1 MSNEK
6 YSFLDRGYQNP
17 LRKNYDPVLDFRD
30 MVVNMRNLQTHFNTK
45 GGEQNLFDAIEAE
58 SLEHAASCIKQGFEK
73 KRPTLIVVR
82 ENSPWLDR

>member
-6 YSFLDRGYQNP
+6 YSFLDRGYPNP

-58 SLEHAASCIKQGFEK
+58 NEVDKVLFGKNGTRFDNEK
-73 KRPTLIVVR
+73 DKRITILK
-82 ENSPWLDR
+82 ETE

>member
-6 YSFLDRGYQNP
+6 YSFLDRGYPNP

-58 SLEHAASCIKQGFEK
+58 NEVDKVLFGKNGTRFDNNK
-73 KRPTLIVVR
+73 DKRMTILK
-82 ENSPWLDR
+82 ETE